1 MAIASPVFEAGAPQ
15 RRVSS
20 HSFWTDRRWL
30 LDGKRPGL
38 VQHVLTIDWDV
49 EFADGSR
56 LTDPHRAGLLE
67 AARRFL
73 WSLKVDPPPGRGW
86 ARSSSLGSLY
96 RRLRLLL
103 RWMIADGI
111 TRFADLDRDAAE
123 RFLSTLAARPGR
135 HGGHVSAATLHNY
148 ANLIALLYAQR
159 EKLPDAP
166 VEDPFEGRRPGV
178 VVGLADHV
186 PRPLPYTPDAI
197 AVPLVA
203 AALRLLGPP
212 ADDVIALRDRAQG
225 LYQELLTQGYDRAMA
240 RYFMLKEVAAFRFA
254 TIAGEEAAWHPA
266 PVIGTK
272 RVRFLVERIYD
283 ACFIVIAYLIGAR
296 VSEILALE
304 PGCVEHHSSA
314 DGTETF
320 SYLRGHIYKTAAG
333 DSGDPHRWVAPPP
346 VVRAVEVLER
356 LSEPLRRRTGR
367 SALWLMSPGHG
378 IIETRPPEILSANAI
393 VARLNQHFAPFI
405 ALPPHVDAK
414 PWHLTTHQGRKT
426 FARFVGRRDRT
437 GLHALQAHFGHVTRV
452 MTDRGYVGTD
462 FELTDLVDA
471 QALDETRAALEELLT
486 ATHLAGRAGR
496 LIAARSRFRGRT
508 RDGDVREY
516 VEFVLT
522 ESAMRLG
529 ICDWGYCVYRR
540 ETSACLGDEAGPN
553 PTLRT
558 ENTCVSCA
566 NFAVTE
572 RHRPVWEARRR
583 RNRELLADP
592 RLDAESRALAEAR
605 VAECDRVLS
614 DLLDAGD
621 VHGA

>member
-1 MAIASPVFEAGAPQ
+1 MAIAFPAFEVGAPQ

-38 VQHVLTIDWDV
+38 AQHVLTIDWDV

-86 ARSSSLGSLY
+86 ARSSSLGSAY
-96 RRLRLLL
+96 QHLRLFL
-103 RWMIADGI
+103 RWMIAEGI
-111 TRFADLDRDAAE
+111 TCFADLDHDAAE
-123 RFLSTLAARPGR
+123 RFLSTIAARPGR
-135 HGGHVSAATLHNY
+135 HGGRVSAATLHSY

-166 VEDPFEGRRPGV
+166 LEDPFGGRRTGV
-178 VVGLADHV
+178 AVGLADHV

-212 ADDVIALRDRAQG
+212 ADDVIALRDRIQPLYERLLAQG
-225 LYQELLTQGYDRAMA
+225 HDRQIA
-240 RYFMLKEVAAFRFA
+240 RHHVLKKISAFRFA

-272 RVRFLVERIYD
+272 RARFLVERIYD
-283 ACFIVIAYLIGAR
+283 ACFIVITYLIGAR
-296 VSEILALE
+296 ASEILALE
-304 PGCVEHHSSA
+304 SGCVEHHSSA
-314 DGTETF
+314 YGTETF

-333 DSGDPHRWVAPPP
+333 ESGNPHRWVAPPP
-346 VVRAVEVLER
+346 VVRAVNVLER

-367 SALWLMSPGHG
+367 SALWLTAPGHG
-378 IIETRPPEILSANAI
+378 IIETRPPEVPSASTM

-405 ALPPHVDAK
+405 ALPPHVDGK

-471 QALDETRAALEELLT
+471 QTLDETRAALEELLT
-486 ATHLAGRAGR
+486 ATRLAGRAGR

-508 RDGDVREY
+508 RDSDVREY

-529 ICDWGYCVYRR
+529 VCDWGYCVYRR
-540 ETSACLGDEAGPN
+540 ETSACLGDDAGPN
-553 PTLRT
+553 PALRT
-558 ENTCVSCA
+558 ESTCVSCA

-614 DLLDAGD
+614 DLIDAGD